1 MAEHPRHASVANP
14 ARPDTGLV
22 TTKPRVGEPDI
33 VSVRGV
39 FKVARQIAPQ
49 VEALLAAAEADG
61 IKLGCASSYRPIEEH
76 IRLRKQTCGPTDY
89 DIWQKPS
96 DQCTT
101 PTARPGTS
109 NHEKGLAIDFTY
121 NGKSMT
127 RDDPGFRWLAAM
139 LLVSVSEIFRAKH
152 GTGRWMATEPLPA
165 KRASINEVHNG
176 IFVKS
181 QTICELS
188 GALLVALQLVLILVD
203 REAELTFSAHPR
215 RRLHNHR
222 GKPGLDRRRTIERS
236 GKHGVTC

>member
-1 MAEHPRHASVANP
+1 MVRSAVRSGTTDEDSLTDLVFFQRHPERNGRAISRSEPDFQRLSQEWLSIRDTLVRPILLGPTP
-14 ARPDTGLV
+14 APSQPSPG
-22 TTKPRVGEPDI
+22 VGEPDI

-61 IKLGCASSYRPIEEH
+61 IKLGCASSYRPIEEQ
-76 IRLRKQTCGPTDY
+76 IRLRKQNCGPTDY

-127 RDDPGFRWLAAM
+127 RDDPGFRWLAANAARFG
-139 LLVSVSEIFRAKH
+139 LRNFPSEAWHWSVDGH
-152 GTGRWMATEPLPA
+152 
-165 KRASINEVHNG
+165 
-176 IFVKS
+176 
-181 QTICELS
+181 
-188 GALLVALQLVLILVD
+188 
-203 REAELTFSAHPR
+203 
-215 RRLHNHR
+215 
-222 GKPGLDRRRTIERS
+222 
-236 GKHGVTC
+236 

>member
-1 MAEHPRHASVANP
+1 MKNTTTTSASTQHDLEGGMVRSAVRSGTTDEDSLTDLVFFQRHPERNGRAISRSEPDFQRLSQEWLSIRDTLVRPILLGPTPASSQP
-14 ARPDTGLV
+14 SPG
-22 TTKPRVGEPDI
+22 VGEPDI

-61 IKLGCASSYRPIEEH
+61 IKLGCASSYRPIEEQ
-76 IRLRKQTCGPTDY
+76 IRLRKQNCGPTDY

-127 RDDPGFRWLAAM
+127 RDDPGFRWLAANAARFG
-139 LLVSVSEIFRAKH
+139 LRNFPSEAWHWSVDGH
-152 GTGRWMATEPLPA
+152 
-165 KRASINEVHNG
+165 
-176 IFVKS
+176 
-181 QTICELS
+181 
-188 GALLVALQLVLILVD
+188 
-203 REAELTFSAHPR
+203 
-215 RRLHNHR
+215 
-222 GKPGLDRRRTIERS
+222 
-236 GKHGVTC
+236 